1 MDNFL
6 LPLIIERIPELRF
19 KYMGSY
25 SSDTVPQLTKDSFA
39 IINSASSHDRGELWI
54 TESQLDKTENFAVF
68 WVINEQNMPFQQKI
82 NGIWLRENYKKLMIC
97 MDYTQFIQQFFFF
110 NSTRE
115 TRVLIIMLMFEFQI

>member
-1 MDNFL
+1 MDNFS

-39 IINSASSHDRGELWI
+39 INYSASSHYRGELWI
-54 TESQLDKTENFAVF
+54 TEAQLDKIYSFAVF
-68 WVINEQNMPFQQKI
+68 WVINEQHMPFQQKNI
-82 NGIWLRENYKKLMIC
+82 GIWLRENYKKLMIC

-110 NSTRE
+110 IFYQRN
-115 TRVLIIMLMFEFQI
+115 